1 VPARTDCNEA
11 CRLAAFVV
19 ARHATSQS
27 LPCRKLAAML
37 AVGDQ
42 IPDATVWLAPQEPVS
57 LREFVADAPALF
69 LFYLFDWSST

>member
-1 VPARTDCNEA
+1 
-11 CRLAAFVV
+11 
-19 ARHATSQS
+19 
-27 LPCRKLAAML
+27 ML